1 MSARDIQP
9 AYLSGKSWGLPASV
23 LIHRLANISC
33 SELICGENCRIDA
46 FVTLTGKVKLGD
58 NCHVGTGVGIF
69 AGHGFEAGDL
79 VGISP
84 GVQIF
89 TATTDVDADCL
100 AYHSE
105 AQFEAK
111 PKTGPVNIG
120 YGSCIGANAVILPG
134 VTIGQ
139 QVQVG
144 ANATIG
150 KDLADFGVYVGPGKY
165 IRDRVPLKYAAIVTG
180 PEGSVRYG

>member
-1 MSARDIQP
+1 MS
-9 AYLSGKSWGLPASV
+9 GTSWGLPASV
-23 LIHRLANISC
+23 LVHRLANIATSD
-33 SELICGENCRIDA
+33 LICGEHCRIDA
-46 FVTLTGKVKLGD
+46 FVTLTGKVKLGS
-58 NCHVGTGVGIF
+58 NCHIGTGAAIF
-69 AGHGFEAGDL
+69 GSHGFEAGDL

-84 GVQIF
+84 GAQVF

-100 AYHSE
+100 AYHAE

-111 PKTGPVNIG
+111 PKAGPVKIG
-120 YGSCIGANAVILPG
+120 FGTAIGANSVVLPG

-144 ANATIG
+144 ANATIS

-165 IRDRVPLKYAAIVTG
+165 LRDRTPLKYVPFVTG
-180 PEGSVRYG
+180 QGDVHYG